1 MLQRQHPRLVL
12 ASASES
18 RRALLAA
25 AGIAFDVRPADIDE
39 ARIKR
44 EARSEG
50 RTVEETALRLAD
62 AKAAAVARA
71 EPGAVVIGAD
81 QILACAGCWF
91 DKPAD
96 VATAR
101 QQLMALRGASHI
113 LATAVV
119 CHENGRRV
127 WQDLTVPRLVM
138 RRFSEAFL
146 DAYLTAEADQVTR
159 SVGGYRLEGYG
170 AQLFDAVEGDHSA
183 ILGLPLL
190 PLLSFL
196 RERGILVG

>member
-1 MLQRQHPRLVL
+1 MLQRPYPRLVL

-18 RRALLAA
+18 RRSLLAA
-25 AGIAFDVRPADIDE
+25 AGVAFDVRPADIDE
-39 ARIKR
+39 GRIKR

-62 AKAAAVARA
+62 AKAAVAARA

-81 QILACAGCWF
+81 QILVCAGCWF

-96 VATAR
+96 VAAAR
-101 QQLMALRGASHI
+101 QQLLALRGASHT

-119 CHENGRRV
+119 CHEEGRRV
-127 WQDLTVPRLVM
+127 WHDLAVPRLVM

-146 DAYLTAEADQVTR
+146 DAYLAAETGGVTG

-170 AQLFDAVEGDHSA
+170 VQLFETVEGDHSA

-196 RERGILVG
+196 RSRGILIG